1 MLSVL
6 KLTWSALLSEICFQL
21 LLEFSTELFTIKL
34 HYYNLFERNIWAHFK
49 WKNHVVSA

>member
-21 LLEFSTELFTIKL
+21 LLEFSTELFTIIIYLSEIFGRISNGK
-34 HYYNLFERNIWAHFK
+34 IM
-49 WKNHVVSA
+49 